1 MNFIKTILKKLL
13 QKSYGVI
20 LIYWKNNK
28 LTVQILTQVN
38 RLRKLRYKK

>member
-13 QKSYGVI
+13 QKSYEVI